1 MLIAHRSKKKQLSHL
16 FDWRQESRRAT
27 DILEETEIVSLYK
40 PMPIWSAL
48 SSEVEKKRDEKQLSH
63 KLECMNKS
71 PLATNFFEEKKSFLP
86 KSSLLMHLRCQIEPG
101 QSSFIEGKNRPMRQ
115 ISWTPKQEKADLA
128 PTTLWIG
135 ITECNRFDER
145 D

>member
-1 MLIAHRSKKKQLSHL
+1 
-16 FDWRQESRRAT
+16 
-27 DILEETEIVSLYK
+27 
-40 PMPIWSAL
+40 
-48 SSEVEKKRDEKQLSH
+48 
-63 KLECMNKS
+63 
-71 PLATNFFEEKKSFLP
+71 
-86 KSSLLMHLRCQIEPG
+86 
-101 QSSFIEGKNRPMRQ
+101 MRQ